1 MAADTLTVTDNR
13 TGKQYTL
20 AITDGAVRA
29 NDLRQMRVSAEDFG
43 LLSYD
48 PGMENTASCRSSIT
62 FVDGERGILRYRG
75 YPIEELAAK
84 STYLEVGYLIMH
96 GELPNKKQLE
106 DWTNTITHHTLVHEN
121 VRKMIES
128 FRLDAHP
135 MGIVLSAAG
144 ALSTFYPDA
153 KDIFNRESAMLQ
165 AHRAIGKMPTIAAF
179 AYQHRMGSPTVYP
192 DNQYSYTQ
200 NFLRMLFSMG
210 QPQYKPNP
218 VIDHTLDVLLILQA
232 DHEQNAS
239 STAMR
244 SIASSQPDPYC
255 ALSGAIGSLYGP
267 LHGGANEAAIRMLQR
282 IGSKDNV
289 PEFVKRVKN
298 REERLMGFGH
308 RVYKSYDPRARIV
321 RSLCDELF
329 EVTGRNTLIDI
340 AMELERIALSDD
352 YFVSRKL
359 YPNVD
364 FYSGIVYQAL
374 GFSMEMFPVIFAV
387 ARTVGW
393 MTQWLEMLT
402 DKEQSLVRPRQIYT
416 GKTTRPFIPMAQRA

>member
-1 MAADTLTVTDNR
+1 MADTLSVTDNR

-20 AITDGAVRA
+20 PITDGTVRA
-29 NDLRQMRVSAEDFG
+29 NDFRQMKVSAEDFG

-62 FVDGERGILRYRG
+62 FVDGDKGILRYRG
-75 YPIEELAAK
+75 YPIEDLAAK
-84 STYLEVGYLIMH
+84 STYLETAYLVMH

-121 VRKMIES
+121 IRKMIES

-135 MGIVLSAAG
+135 MGIVQGVAA

-165 AHRAIGKMPTIAAF
+165 AHRAIGKMPTISAF

-218 VIDHTLDVLLILQA
+218 VVDHTLDVLLILQA

-340 AMELERIALSDD
+340 AMELEKIALADD
-352 YFVSRKL
+352 YFVSRT
-359 YPNVD
+359 
-364 FYSGIVYQAL
+364 
-374 GFSMEMFPVIFAV
+374 
-387 ARTVGW
+387 RTLFVC
-393 MTQWLEMLT
+393 
-402 DKEQSLVRPRQIYT
+402 SC
-416 GKTTRPFIPMAQRA
+416 